1 MSAPFCVKRRFL
13 AHLGVD
19 GNVFAR
25 AGRCLDC
32 QRQRDA
38 PAELKWSR
46 QSAQCDAVGARAQ
59 GDRCPGRQLERGGG
73 VPAAAAR
80 GDQRRTGGD
89 GRAYADQRRPLG
101 AGKNHVRLGGPGS
114 WLDPRLIDDEQR
126 IHIGSGQGE
135 RAAESDASN
144 SQNPVRRTH
153 RRRLHAWHCN
163 GAAGDAPHGS
173 AKCFRL
179 GGVRRGTCWL
189 HHADRADNAND
200 KRRPGAP
207 DHDAEEPARM
217 TSGMLFALA
226 IGTLIVFVLVGLMRR
241 TRSPKQIDQS
251 SGDTQTAAQ
260 WTEGE
265 TTRLLST
272 AEVPGLYLLRPRFLS
287 KAENVVY
294 LLLKAAFPRHEIF
307 ARVRLADVLQVKI
320 GPQGM
325 ERLRAFRKI
334 ANQHVGFVVC
344 DRDMPIVAII
354 DAKEPK
360 QVQNPRDQKLEIIKQ
375 RCLQAAQAKYIRV
388 YPPTLP
394 RYRELR
400 AQILGPA
407 AELV

>member
-1 MSAPFCVKRRFL
+1 
-13 AHLGVD
+13 
-19 GNVFAR
+19 
-25 AGRCLDC
+25 
-32 QRQRDA
+32 
-38 PAELKWSR
+38 
-46 QSAQCDAVGARAQ
+46 
-59 GDRCPGRQLERGGG
+59 
-73 VPAAAAR
+73 
-80 GDQRRTGGD
+80 
-89 GRAYADQRRPLG
+89 
-101 AGKNHVRLGGPGS
+101 
-114 WLDPRLIDDEQR
+114 
-126 IHIGSGQGE
+126 
-135 RAAESDASN
+135 
-144 SQNPVRRTH
+144 
-153 RRRLHAWHCN
+153 
-163 GAAGDAPHGS
+163 
-173 AKCFRL
+173 
-179 GGVRRGTCWL
+179 
-189 HHADRADNAND
+189 
-200 KRRPGAP
+200 
-207 DHDAEEPARM
+207 M

-241 TRSPKQIDQS
+241 SRSAKKIDQGG
-251 SGDTQTAAQ
+251 GDTQTASQ

-265 TTRLLST
+265 TTRLLSS

-344 DRDMPIVAII
+344 DRDMTIVAIV
-354 DAKEPK
+354 DAKEPE

-375 RCLQAAQAKYIRV
+375 RCLQAAQVKYICV

-400 AQILGPA
+400 TQILGPA